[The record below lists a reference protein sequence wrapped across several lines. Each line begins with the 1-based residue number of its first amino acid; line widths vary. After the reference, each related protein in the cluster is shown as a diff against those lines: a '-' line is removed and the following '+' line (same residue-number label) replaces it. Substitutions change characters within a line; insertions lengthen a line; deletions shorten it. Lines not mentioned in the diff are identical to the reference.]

1 MDLKLKGL
9 KALVTGGTK
18 GIGLAIAQTLAAEGA
33 DVAICARDGAT
44 VEQTVA
50 GLAQLGGGTVKVLGA
65 SVDVSNGPALQN
77 WTREAAA
84 QLGGLDI
91 VVANVSA
98 LSIGND
104 LESWRKEF
112 ETDLMGT
119 VNLVEAALPF
129 LEASKAASIIAIS
142 SVSGREIDFAAGPYG
157 TFKAALIHYMQGL
170 AYQLAPKGIRANTVS
185 PGNVYFEGGV
195 WDHIEKNNPQL
206 FAEALALNPSGRMA
220 RPQEIANAVA
230 FVASPAASFVSGA
243 NFVVDGALTRGVQL

>member
-18 GIGLAIAQTLAAEGA
+18 GIGRAIAQTLAVEGA
-33 DVAICARDGAT
+33 DVALCARDGAT

-50 GLAQLGGGTVKVLGA
+50 DIVQVTGGAVKVCGA
-65 SVDVSNGPALQN
+65 SVDVSNGQALQA
-77 WTREAAA
+77 WTRDAAA
-84 QLGGLDI
+84 QLGGIDI

-119 VNLVEAALPF
+119 VNLVDAAMPF

-170 AYQLAPKGIRANTVS
+170 AYHLAPKGIRANSVS

-195 WDHIEKNNPQL
+195 WDQIEHNDPKL

-243 NFVVDGALTRGVQL
+243 NLVVDGALTRGVQF